1 MALWECR
8 EEAGDQG
15 DVSKVDEEPP
25 DVVFG
30 VAFLAVE
37 SGDLSLH
44 EAGHGVA
51 EWGKRNTGRGVR
63 VLG

>member
-1 MALWECR
+1 MWTRLGGAGRTPSRPSEKKCQATALWECR

-25 DVVFG
+25 DVIFG

-37 SGDLSLH
+37 SGHL
-44 EAGHGVA
+44 
-51 EWGKRNTGRGVR
+51 
-63 VLG
+63 